1 MMKILFNLL
10 VSTLAVLI
18 AARLLPGVTVDSF
31 GTAVVVEVVLGFVN
45 AFLAPVLLRMR
56 LSVNIPLLAAITFA
70 VTGSLVILTA
80 RLIPGFRVS
89 SFWWALAFA
98 LALSAINGIFH
109 VFPRLPRSE
118 P

>member
-1 MMKILFNLL
+1 MRTLFNLL
-10 VSTLAVLI
+10 VSSIAVLI

-31 GTAVVVEVVLGFVN
+31 ATAVVVAVVLGFVN
-45 AFLAPVLLRMR
+45 AFLSPVLLRLR
-56 LSVNIPLLAAITFA
+56 LSVNIPLLAALTFA
-70 VTGSLVILTA
+70 VTGSLVLLTA

-98 LALSAINGIFH
+98 FTLSAINILFH
-109 VFPRLPRSE
+109 VFPRLPRSA